1 MNLLI
6 RNKNIIVN
14 QKSFTLI
21 EVLIGIVVVGILS
34 SFIIVSISSF
44 VDDANDTKRKKDLDS
59 IATSLLAYKTLT
71 GSYPIEPFDCN
82 IGDEEDTCLDE
93 LIESGYATNFPIDPD
108 GTRYTYTSD
117 GTTYTIRASLSNNQ
131 TLTYNPD
138 TGYSEYQGVAG
149 LEGYDR
155 RKPITVTSTASLT
168 NYQMK
173 FIVHRSPG
181 TDLGPDV
188 FVDSN
193 CQEDYDDIRFTNSSN
208 QTLDYWIESSD
219 SSSATIWV
227 EVDSLASGDTTLY
240 LYYDN
245 SSETTAVSNGENTF
259 EFFDPCNSTS
269 GWTGDTGTL
278 SVVND
283 YLRVYD
289 ASTSASYVV
298 YKNVGP
304 WNSGDFILESRNLL
318 VNWYNYDYANIT
330 ARDIGNSAI
339 FSLIIAYDEPS
350 SGYRK
355 SVAGAQTDFWDT
367 NPTNYDRIWQLK
379 VRTSD
384 LKQDVAI
391 LNKDTRGV
399 LGSASNLDWAS
410 GSPSSFDKISIGT
423 STVNKCDFRV
433 YWILVRKYT
442 PSEPTASWGSEE
454 SF

>member
-1 MNLLI
+1 MT
-6 RNKNIIVN
+6 K
-14 QKSFTLI
+14 KSFTLI

-259 EFFDPCNSTS
+259 EFFDDWSNGSLDIEKFVAVGGYSISDGVISQTNSNYIMIFSKYQYDVTTNIIRARSKYSNTGVDYGMSGGFCTANTGHPAGSYRSSIIFHSSNVVLMNCYQNYSVGVNAVSGDDPANNTDWYITEIRKSGSTNILSVTDLYGTVGSTTYSSSSTS
-269 GWTGDTGTL
+269 ISNNYIEVIAPRSGLT
-278 SVVND
+278 VYND
-283 YLRVYD
+283 
-289 ASTSASYVV
+289 
-298 YKNVGP
+298 
-304 WNSGDFILESRNLL
+304 
-318 VNWYNYDYANIT
+318 
-330 ARDIGNSAI
+330 
-339 FSLIIAYDEPS
+339 
-350 SGYRK
+350 
-355 SVAGAQTDFWDT
+355 
-367 NPTNYDRIWQLK
+367 
-379 VRTSD
+379 
-384 LKQDVAI
+384 
-391 LNKDTRGV
+391 
-399 LGSASNLDWAS
+399 
-410 GSPSSFDKISIGT
+410 
-423 STVNKCDFRV
+423 
-433 YWILVRKYT
+433 WILLRKYT
-442 PSEPTASWGSEE
+442 SSEPTASWGSEE
-454 SF
+454 PL